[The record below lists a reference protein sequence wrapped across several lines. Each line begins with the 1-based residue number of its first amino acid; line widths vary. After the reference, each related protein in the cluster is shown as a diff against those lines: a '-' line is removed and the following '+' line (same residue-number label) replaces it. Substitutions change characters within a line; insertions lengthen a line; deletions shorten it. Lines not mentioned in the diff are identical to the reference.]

1 MYAGPHCDKEY
12 LDFCREEFENRGWQ
26 WEPQAAQMPHANDLD
41 IAVFPSM
48 SKRHSQTLRDF
59 ASKGVAPPD
68 EIWKA
73 ADDVWRNLDSATI
86 ARGFVLVYR
95 ILAKVIQHNGSN
107 EFLRDKEFH
116 SSVRKDFQSTKT
128 GIMRK

>member
-1 MYAGPHCDKEY
+1 
-12 LDFCREEFENRGWQ
+12 
-26 WEPQAAQMPHANDLD
+26 MPHANDLD
-41 IAVFPSM
+41 IVIFPSM

-95 ILAKVIQHNGSN
+95 ILAKVIQHNGLN
-107 EFLRDKEFH
+107 EFLWDKEFH
-116 SSVRKDFQSTKT
+116 SSVRKDFQSTKM